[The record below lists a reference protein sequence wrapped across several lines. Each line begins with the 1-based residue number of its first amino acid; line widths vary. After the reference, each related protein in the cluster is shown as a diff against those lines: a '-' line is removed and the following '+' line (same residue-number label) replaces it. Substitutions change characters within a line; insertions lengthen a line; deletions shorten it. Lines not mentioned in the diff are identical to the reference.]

1 MRIHY
6 SAEKNVQILIALLK
20 AHKIRKV
27 IASPGSTNIC
37 FVASIQNDPFFE
49 IYSCVDER
57 SAAYMACG
65 IAAESGEPVVLSC
78 TGATASRN
86 YIPGLT
92 EAFYRKL
99 PVIAVTSTR
108 SVAEIGQN
116 IPQVMD
122 RTNPLNDI
130 AKISVYLPD
139 VNTKDNEWECN
150 LNVNRA
156 LLEANRHGGGPV
168 HINLMTKY
176 TEDFSVK
183 ELPKQRVIRRFTYGQ
198 SLPELPKGKIGIFIG
213 SCKKWA
219 DALTKAVDLFCERTN
234 AVVLYDPTS
243 NYTGKYG
250 IMANMVMNQHG
261 SGNELRDFDLLIHFG
276 DMSGAYTQLSP
287 RTVWRIHPDG
297 EIRDTFKKL
306 TAIFEMN
313 ELDFFAKYNEINANE
328 PKNIS
333 LYESYKTAYDC
344 LYSKLEETIEDIPFS
359 NAWIAAKTAALLPE
373 NAVLHLAIL
382 NSLRSW
388 SFVDIPGSVRAYS
401 NVGGFGIDGCTSSM
415 IGASLVSKDKIFFLV
430 IGDLAFF
437 YDLNSLGNRHIGN
450 NIRILLIN
458 NGIGAEFKL
467 KQTLSIRAG
476 MGDDTDTYVAAAGH
490 FGRQSPKLIKHY
502 AQDLGFEYL
511 CASDK
516 TEYLSLLKKFTD
528 PVISDKPML
537 FEVFVRSEDDVNA
550 LIAFKSL
557 QTDMKYE
564 LKQSVKQMIGGQ
576 AVQKLKKVLKK

>member
-37 FVASIQNDPFFE
+37 FVASVQNDPFFE

-198 SLPELPKGKIGIFIG
+198 SLPELSKGKIGIFIG

-243 NYTGKYG
+243 NYTGK
-250 IMANMVMNQHG
+250 
-261 SGNELRDFDLLIHFG
+261 
-276 DMSGAYTQLSP
+276 
-287 RTVWRIHPDG
+287 
-297 EIRDTFKKL
+297 
-306 TAIFEMN
+306 
-313 ELDFFAKYNEINANE
+313 
-328 PKNIS
+328 
-333 LYESYKTAYDC
+333 
-344 LYSKLEETIEDIPFS
+344 
-359 NAWIAAKTAALLPE
+359 
-373 NAVLHLAIL
+373 
-382 NSLRSW
+382 
-388 SFVDIPGSVRAYS
+388 
-401 NVGGFGIDGCTSSM
+401 
-415 IGASLVSKDKIFFLV
+415 
-430 IGDLAFF
+430 
-437 YDLNSLGNRHIGN
+437 
-450 NIRILLIN
+450 
-458 NGIGAEFKL
+458 
-467 KQTLSIRAG
+467 
-476 MGDDTDTYVAAAGH
+476 
-490 FGRQSPKLIKHY
+490 
-502 AQDLGFEYL
+502 
-511 CASDK
+511 
-516 TEYLSLLKKFTD
+516 
-528 PVISDKPML
+528 
-537 FEVFVRSEDDVNA
+537 
-550 LIAFKSL
+550 
-557 QTDMKYE
+557 
-564 LKQSVKQMIGGQ
+564 
-576 AVQKLKKVLKK
+576 

>member
-37 FVASIQNDPFFE
+37 FVASIQNDSFFE

-99 PVIAVTSTR
+99 PVISVTSTR
-108 SVAEIGQN
+108 SLAEIGQN

-213 SCKKWA
+213 SCKKWT

-250 IMANMVMNQHG
+250 IMANMVMNQH
-261 SGNELRDFDLLIHFG
+261 SSSNELRDFDLLIHFG

-430 IGDLAFF
+430 TGDLAFF

-490 FGRQSPKLIKHY
+490 FGRKSPKLIKHY

>member
-37 FVASIQNDPFFE
+37 FVASVQNDPFFE

-65 IAAESGEPVVLSC
+65 IAVESGEPVVLSC

-198 SLPELPKGKIGIFIG
+198 SLPELSKGKIGIFIG

-261 SGNELRDFDLLIHFG
+261 SGNELRGFDLLIHFG

-287 RTVWRIHPDG
+287 QTVWRIHPDG

-313 ELDFFAKYNEINANE
+313 ELDFFTKYNEINANE
-328 PKNIS
+328 PQNIS
-333 LYESYKTAYDC
+333 LYESYKTVYDC
-344 LYSKLEETIEDIPFS
+344 LYSKLEEAIEDIPFS

-430 IGDLAFF
+430 TGDLAFF